1 MAGNMEI
8 DLMRMEKIPA
18 LSKIPEVEEI
28 EKNIPLCA
36 GFLIVFESREVL
48 RGGSGRIW
56 AIDSETDKNNIVH
69 ELPLGN
75 KCVNANSSNGLI
87 LFYDF
92 QTPNL
97 RSVWNPATGELRR
110 LPFINGVKY
119 LWAEFEGFGVDA
131 ATGRYTVV
139 HGFNRRPLSPVDYM
153 KIENREEKNKSCNYM
168 SLQVYDSESDSW
180 TPHKFP
186 QPGQGWICCPK
197 SRAIYSKGI
206 FYWRCEEEDVLAVD
220 VRDGSFRWEL
230 IKNPNPNPRLGLG
243 VSHNAHWN
251 LTGCEGRVVLVF
263 QDPLMFQMWEL
274 ELIDGGEYRW
284 SELCRLEMSHF
295 GEGGQEMVREC
306 HFSSTDDESDAEELE
321 DDEESDDEEIEE
333 EESDEDDD
341 YRPSGGLYELNVAV
355 NCKGLVL
362 VVSERKRR
370 MFVCSLDGTILRE
383 IEFSQHIRHPFRAF
397 PSAFQATHA
406 LP

>member
-1 MAGNMEI
+1 MQ
-8 DLMRMEKIPA
+8 MEKIRVIEQFEQMA
-18 LSKIPEVEEI
+18 KVRVVEQT
-28 EKNIPLCA
+28 EKNIPLNDFCNG
-36 GFLIVFESREVL
+36 GFLIVFESRQVL

-110 LPFINGVKY
+110 IPFIDGVKY

-139 HGFNRRPLSPVDYM
+139 HGFNRQPLNFADCM
-153 KIENREEKNKSCNYM
+153 KIENHDEKHKSCNYM

-206 FYWRCEEEDVLAVD
+206 FYWRCELEDVLAVD

-230 IKNPNPNPRLGLG
+230 IKNPNPNPSPHPNHRLGSG
-243 VSHNAHWN
+243 VSPDSDWN
-251 LTGCEGRVVLVF
+251 LTGCDGRVVLVF
-263 QDPLMFQMWEL
+263 QDTLMFQMWEL
-274 ELIDGGEYRW
+274 QLIDGGEYRW

-306 HFSSTDDESDAEELE
+306 HFSSTDDESDDEELE

-341 YRPSGGLYELNVAV
+341 YRPSGGLYELNVSV

-362 VVSERKRR
+362 VVSERKGR
-370 MFVCSLDGTILRE
+370 
-383 IEFSQHIRHPFRAF
+383 
-397 PSAFQATHA
+397 
-406 LP
+406 